1 MALLHEA
8 HRMRRLLF
16 PGLLLSLGLGCASS
30 RIPNTDVPDT
40 SENRDIIAFCERYRR
55 AVESRDARALLAM
68 ASPRYF
74 EDGGTPDGSDDY
86 GLDGLQ
92 RLLTAW
98 ADEVNE
104 VRYEIRYRRVSVS
117 DSNTR
122 HMHVEFTYTGSYT
135 LRRPAGVGADAPR
148 SGAAAPAAAHLAID
162 PVRGSERAQQGEDVW
177 YRRVADNRLELERE
191 GDTIRIVSGM

>member
-1 MALLHEA
+1 
-8 HRMRRLLF
+8 MRRPLF
-16 PGLLLSLGLGCASS
+16 PGLLLSLALGCASS

-40 SENRDIIAFCERYRR
+40 SENRDVIAFCERYRR

-104 VRYEIRYRRVSVS
+104 VRYEIRYRRVALSE
-117 DSNTR
+117 SNSR
-122 HMHVEFTYTGSYT
+122 RLNVEFTYTGSYT
-135 LRRPAGVGADAPR
+135 LRRPPGVEPERPR
-148 SGAAAPAAAHLAID
+148 GAPARSPSLIAVD
-162 PVRGSERAQQGEDVW
+162 PVRGAERSQQGEDVW
-177 YRRVADNRLELERE
+177 FRRVADNRLELERD

>member
-1 MALLHEA
+1 
-8 HRMRRLLF
+8 MRRLLF

-40 SENRDIIAFCERYRR
+40 SENRDVIAFCERYRR

-104 VRYEIRYRRVSVS
+104 VR
-117 DSNTR
+117 
-122 HMHVEFTYTGSYT
+122 TGMECGIQ
-135 LRRPAGVGADAPR
+135 LDGFD
-148 SGAAAPAAAHLAID
+148 D
-162 PVRGSERAQQGEDVW
+162 FQ
-177 YRRVADNRLELERE
+177 E
-191 GDTIRIVSGM
+191 GDVVECYTTEKVAQKL